1 MWTGR
6 SCAVFLRG
14 VDGGDEHSPDRAAG
28 TSERVDTVEV
38 GNACT
43 LEQLQPV
50 FRLITFL
57 ERDLELGDEVCLSVR
72 ITRLTNVGPDGGGR
86 AFELIHE
93 GAVAV
98 YGFAEL
104 QRLYG
109 KIHGQV
115 GELVFSHGVNSFD
128 EIVHAHGEISG
139 CRRQM
144 KSLLRSGERKSV
156 HPSPQRFHTRRVLHP
171 ARQDFTRPQDGFH

>member
-1 MWTGR
+1 ML
-6 SCAVFLRG
+6 SMC
-14 VDGGDEHSPDRAAG
+14 
-28 TSERVDTVEV
+28 

-72 ITRLTNVGPDGGGR
+72 ITRLTNVGPDGGRR

-98 YGFAEL
+98 YGFGRAAAS
-104 QRLYG
+104 
-109 KIHGQV
+109 V
-115 GELVFSHGVNSFD
+115 
-128 EIVHAHGEISG
+128 
-139 CRRQM
+139 RQNPWTG
-144 KSLLRSGERKSV
+144 R
-156 HPSPQRFHTRRVLHP
+156 
-171 ARQDFTRPQDGFH
+171 

>member
-28 TSERVDTVEV
+28 TSERVDAVEV

-43 LEQLQPV
+43 LEQLQLV

-72 ITRLTNVGPDGGGR
+72 ITRLTNVGPDGGG
-86 AFELIHE
+86 
-93 GAVAV
+93 
-98 YGFAEL
+98 
-104 QRLYG
+104 
-109 KIHGQV
+109 
-115 GELVFSHGVNSFD
+115 
-128 EIVHAHGEISG
+128 
-139 CRRQM
+139 
-144 KSLLRSGERKSV
+144 
-156 HPSPQRFHTRRVLHP
+156 
-171 ARQDFTRPQDGFH
+171 